1 MQRFDA
7 DCLNHLKKG
16 IKVFNKKFIS
26 FILILTLILTGW
38 YYFYASNSSSAQV
51 KPKFAIEKV
60 AISNIEDS
68 ITASGLLEPRESVN
82 VGAQVSGQIQDIY
95 VEIGQSVKEGQ
106 LLAKIDARVYEAR
119 VEALMAQIKAQQY
132 QLEDKEAQRELAKLT
147 YERQKSLYEQNATD
161 LQTYQNTE
169 QDYKS
174 AIAAYNILKAQIEQ
188 NESTLKAESTNLQYT
203 KIYAPMHGTIVSI
216 VAKKGQT
223 LNANQQTPTILT
235 IADLSTM
242 TVRAEVAE
250 SDIMHI
256 KKGMKVY
263 FKTLGSEKK
272 WYSTVNQIEPTPTIT
287 NKVVLYNVLFNVKNN
302 DSGLMTS
309 MTAQSFFVKAREENV
324 LVVPISALIF
334 TKDKSKDTN
343 TAVVKVVLKD
353 GNIEERKVT
362 IGIKNRISAQIVNGL
377 IEGEEVVTSNIAQ
390 EKRGQNNK
398 QTSSGVLNQ
407 SNNIQRPK

>member
-1 MQRFDA
+1 M
-7 DCLNHLKKG
+7 
-16 IKVFNKKFIS
+16 FNKKFIS
-26 FILILTLILTGW
+26 FILILTLILSGG
-38 YYFYASNSSSAQV
+38 YYFYASNSSSTQI

-203 KIYAPMHGTIVSI
+203 KIYAPMSGTIVSI

-250 SDIMHI
+250 SDITHI

-287 NKVVLYNVLFNVKNN
+287 NKVVLYNVLFNVENN
-302 DSGLMTS
+302 DSSLMTS

-324 LVVPISALIF
+324 LVVPISALMFI
-334 TKDKSKDTN
+334 KDKSKDTN
-343 TAVVKVVLKD
+343 TAIVKVASKD

-377 IEGEEVVTSNIAQ
+377 VEGEEVVTSNIAQ